1 MLDTEKIILPSGIEV
16 EIQELTAEAESI
28 LTNKADVKSGRW
40 LNKFISYAIVSI
52 GGKKFSD
59 NKGEIVNA
67 LLDMKTGDRNYLLL
81 QIRMQN
87 YGEELI
93 FNYQCPKCGKT
104 SGYKLNLREMLDNGT
119 LKIYPYSKDVPIQ
132 IETSRGVAEIDY
144 MTGRSEQWLAM
155 QNNIDPIH
163 IAMAFCTS
171 LDGKTPEY
179 SEFRKLLVKDL
190 SRIRMTG
197 SNLKG
202 GLDSQIELDCLECNN
217 SYNIM
222 LYQISDFFTPI
233 TSPENIGQ

>member
-1 MLDTEKIILPSGIEV
+1 MLNTEKIILPSGIEV
-16 EIQELTAEAESI
+16 EIQELTAEAERT

-52 GGKKFSD
+52 DGKKYPD
-59 NKGEIVNA
+59 NKGDLINA

-87 YGEELI
+87 YGDDLI

-119 LKIYPYSKDVPIQ
+119 LKVYPYSDDVPVEV
-132 IETSRGVAEIDY
+132 ETSRGVAEIDY

-155 QNNIDPIH
+155 QNELDTIQ
-163 IAMAFCTS
+163 IAMAFCKS
-171 LDGKTPEY
+171 LDGKAPEY

-190 SRIRMTG
+190 AKIRTVG
-197 SNLKG
+197 ANLKG
-202 GLDSQIELDCLECNN
+202 GLESQIELDCLECNN
-217 SYNIM
+217 SYNVM

-233 TSPENIGQ
+233 TTLESIGQ